1 MAEREPDRPVVRAL
15 RVDHVGVAVDD
26 TDAVV
31 DLLSG
36 LFGLE
41 VAHRERNEEQGVD
54 EVVLRAPGADG
65 TATAVQLVAPLW
77 GDSPVGRFLAR
88 RGAGLHHLALTVP
101 DIDAAVSE
109 MHRRGVRVLTDG
121 PRPGTAGS
129 RITFVHPQ
137 DAGGVLVELVEPP
150 RQRGPHSGPAGT
162 GPDGGPDHGDAED
175 RGTDHNGAEPAR
187 RGDSASGRDD

>member
-1 MAEREPDRPVVRAL
+1 MAEREPHRPVVQAL

-26 TDAVV
+26 AEAVV

-54 EVVLRAPGADG
+54 EVVLRAPGTDG
-65 TATAVQLVAPLW
+65 ATTAVQLVAPLYD
-77 GDSPVGRFLAR
+77 DSPVGRFLAR
-88 RGAGLHHLALTVP
+88 RGSGLHHLALTVP

-121 PRPGTAGS
+121 PRPGTSGS

-150 RQRGPHSGPAGT
+150 RQRGPHSGP
-162 GPDGGPDHGDAED
+162 DGSALDGD
-175 RGTDHNGAEPAR
+175 AEPAR
-187 RGDSASGRDD
+187 RGDSASGRGD